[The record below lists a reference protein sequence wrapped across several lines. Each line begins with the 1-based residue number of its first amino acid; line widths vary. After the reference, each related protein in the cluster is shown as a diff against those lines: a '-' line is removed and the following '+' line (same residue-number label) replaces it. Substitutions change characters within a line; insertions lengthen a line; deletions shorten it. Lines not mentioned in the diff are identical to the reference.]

1 MQNIG
6 QQTLFAKKLSSD
18 KCVYAKHE
26 FYESKNMAEK
36 IIDVLGKN
44 TYPACKCLPNMYR
57 FNFRMK
63 NVFRA
68 VTIDL
73 YTNSQTKPPH
83 PNEIINV

>member
-1 MQNIG
+1 MMDLCKIMATNIV
-6 QQTLFAKKLSSD
+6 
-18 KCVYAKHE
+18 CPIHE

-36 IIDVLGKN
+36 IIDILGKN

-73 YTNSQTKPPH
+73 YTNAQTKPPH